1 MTLVFESES
10 VYVECFNVLYNDV
23 ILIGQKKPST
33 RPLSASRVST
43 KTAID
48 TEEEASAVLE
58 AMKAENEQASKLKK
72 ETPRKLPPTP
82 KQVLPSLHSLK
93 GSTGTKEL

>member
-1 MTLVFESES
+1 M
-10 VYVECFNVLYNDV
+10 
-23 ILIGQKKPST
+23 IGQKKPSI
-33 RPLSASRVST
+33 RPLSASRVTT

-82 KQVLPSLHSLK
+82 KQVLSSLPNLK